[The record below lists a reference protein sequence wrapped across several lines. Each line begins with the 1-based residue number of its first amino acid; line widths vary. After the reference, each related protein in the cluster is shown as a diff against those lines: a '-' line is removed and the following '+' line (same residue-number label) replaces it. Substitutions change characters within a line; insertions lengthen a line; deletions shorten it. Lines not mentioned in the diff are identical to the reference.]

1 MQQRI
6 PIVAIPLVDT
16 DVAIGSL
23 RLFEDVRLLPP
34 EVYMQFLTDDRY
46 SMKQSVNHVHTVRVI
61 RDDERKKYDHDEDER
76 HVQTT

>member
-34 EVYMQFLTDDRY
+34 EVYMPFLTDDRY